1 MTSAVSAYYRAIG
14 PTLVPH
20 LRGRP
25 FTIKRHYTSPRS
37 PFVWEKDA
45 PAGMPA
51 WIRVCPQPAKSR
63 GGALVRYPLINSRRA
78 LGWVV
83 GYGAVDMH
91 VWLSRC
97 DRPDRPDQ
105 LLLDLD
111 PKGARFADVVRAT
124 LRAKAVLD
132 AAGLASVV
140 HTTGGRG
147 VHVRVPLARAHTFE
161 ETRTF
166 AYAVAGLVDVTGVS
180 VDAKMNGHGQQVVS
194 VYSARPPDLTVA
206 TPLRWDEVDERLDPR
221 AFTPDVV
228 LERVQ
233 RYGDLAA
240 PLLSARQRL
249 PL

>member
-1 MTSAVSAYYRAIG
+1 MTSDVSLYYGRIA
-14 PTLVPH
+14 PVLVPH
-20 LRGRP
+20 LRNRP

-45 PAGMPA
+45 PPEMPS

-63 GGALVRYPLINSRRA
+63 RGALVRYPLINSRRA
-78 LGWVV
+78 LEWVV

-111 PKGARFADVVRAT
+111 PKGGAFADVVRAA
-124 LRAKAVLD
+124 LAAKEVLE

-140 HTTGGRG
+140 HTTGGDG
-147 VHVRVPLARAHTFE
+147 MHVRVPLARAHTFE
-161 ETRTF
+161 ESRVF
-166 AYAVAGLVDVTGVS
+166 AYAVAELVEVDGVS
-180 VDAKMNGHGQQVVS
+180 IDAKMNGHGQQVVS
-194 VYSARPPDLTVA
+194 VYSARPPDLVVA
-206 TPLRWDEVDERLDPR
+206 TPLHWEEVNERLDPR
-221 AFTPDVV
+221 VFTPAAV
-228 LERVQ
+228 LDRLR

-240 PLLSARQRL
+240 PLLRGGQRL